1 MDSEGASERVCT
13 RAKTFMQQAS
23 NAGEALKRLQE
34 INKAKVCAGAHA
46 SKPVGARHHSLK
58 HTRIQKWQVAL
69 SKFESYSVKLSKPMG
84 LVSRDFALYSY
95 AFVRMPSFVHWSR
108 ENARRHTIT

>member
-1 MDSEGASERVCT
+1 MHA
-13 RAKTFMQQAS
+13 
-23 NAGEALKRLQE
+23 NACMCVPEYAPIG
-34 INKAKVCAGAHA
+34 
-46 SKPVGARHHSLK
+46 VGADIIRMRHHSLK

-95 AFVRMPSFVHWSR
+95 AFVRMPAFVHWSR

>member
-46 SKPVGARHHSLK
+46 SKPVGPRHHSLK

-84 LVSRDFALYSY
+84 LVSGDFALYSY
-95 AFVRMPSFVHWSR
+95 AFVHMPAFVHWSR